1 MLKVSWADGVSVPRP
16 GARETGPGVRV
27 PGLRQQGLR
36 VRRCQHSV
44 DKLTY
49 LGLRRDYTDH
59 PYYRLMRVY
68 WCPICRQYRYFY
80 V

>member
-1 MLKVSWADGVSVPRP
+1 M
-16 GARETGPGVRV
+16 
-27 PGLRQQGLR
+27 
-36 VRRCQHSV
+36 RRCQHSV

-49 LGLRRDYTDH
+49 LGLRRDYTDQ